1 MNVLEKI
8 LEEIS
13 KAEKEYVTGHKVLY
27 ALGATGM
34 ATEISSIIRSHMDE
48 AISEMEGIDKE
59 KVTSAEIISRKVGE
73 KTYYSIK
80 YKTVGE
86 DYYNIG
92 YSSYKLDYVIAWLN
106 KYFEFCGEAKV
117 VSDNNGWIPVSEK
130 LPEVGKM
137 VKVTVHSSEWI
148 ADYDSAWVPE
158 EEKTYY
164 PEERNVY
171 DGYIDRVGMWR
182 FYDEGG
188 SVNACDKE
196 FGTDK
201 EIMYDVVTAWMPK
214 EQIELYKE
222 K

>member
-13 KAEKEYVTGHKVLY
+13 EVEKEYVTGHKVLY

-34 ATEISSIIRSHMDE
+34 ATEISGIIRSHMDE
-48 AISEMEGIDKE
+48 AISEMERIDKE

-130 LPEVGKM
+130 LPN
-137 VKVTVHSSEWI
+137 
-148 ADYDSAWVPE
+148 E
-158 EEKTYY
+158 EEFKEAYCRNKYAAEFVVMIEDATRPTTLYY
-164 PEERNVY
+164 KNGSWFDEERNY
-171 DGYIDRVGMWR
+171 Y
-182 FYDEGG
+182 
-188 SVNACDKE
+188 SV
-196 FGTDK
+196 
-201 EIMYDVVTAWMPK
+201 VAWQPLPK
-214 EQIELYKE
+214 PYKE
-222 K
+222 G